1 MLSIDFFIRILSL
14 SFFHPSF
21 VLILLPFLYVQGY
34 ESTTSEFLWSSLY
47 AGIVCFFW
55 LLGYLS
61 LKSRNGWKNAKI
73 NWDDEIVVVTGGS
86 GGIGGL
92 LAETLAIRNVTVII
106 LDIKPPE
113 NEHDNME
120 YFKCDVS
127 NYEEVQRVG
136 KEIIDEFGNPT
147 ILVNN
152 AAIVRGKTILEGSV
166 RDITDTINTN
176 LLSSFWTTKVF
187 LPDMIENNHG
197 HIVTVASSIGFS
209 GLPQLADYCASK
221 AALISFHESLRYEL
235 DTRYNAKKVR
245 TTLLCPGEIDTG
257 LFDGVEFPF
266 PFITP
271 RLAPL
276 DVVKPIITALDKNEG
291 QIIFKPYFVYLM
303 PLLRF
308 LPSFI
313 QDLVHKLSGA
323 NNGMKTWR
331 GKQGV
336 SKKYQ

>member
-1 MLSIDFFIRILSL
+1 MNISIDFFLRILAL

-21 VLILLPFLYVQGY
+21 VLIFLPYFYSIGY
-34 ESTTSEFLWSSLY
+34 GLTTPEFFWASIYTS
-47 AGIVCFFW
+47 IVCFFW

-61 LKSRNGWKNAKI
+61 LKSRNGWKTIKT
-73 NWDDEIVVVTGGS
+73 NWDDEVVVVTGGS
-86 GGIGGL
+86 GGVGGL
-92 LAETLAIRNVTVII
+92 LTETLAIRNVTVII
-106 LDIKPPE
+106 LDVNPPE
-113 NEHDNME
+113 IEHVNVE
-120 YFKCDVS
+120 YFQCDVS

-136 KEIIDEFGNPT
+136 KDIIEQFGSPT

-152 AAIVRGKTILEGSV
+152 AAIVRGKTILDESI

-187 LPDMIENNHG
+187 LPDMIKNNHG
-197 HIVTVASSIGFS
+197 HIVTVASSLGYT

-235 DTRYNAKKVR
+235 DTRYDAKQVR
-245 TTLLCPGEIDTG
+245 TTLVCPGEIETG
-257 LFDGVEFPF
+257 LFDGIKVSF

-276 DVVKPIITALDKNEG
+276 DVVKLIVTALDKNEG
-291 QIIFKPYFVYLM
+291 HIITTPYYVYLM
-303 PLLRF
+303 SLLRF

-313 QDLVHKLSGA
+313 QDLVHKFLGA
-323 NNGMKTWR
+323 NDAMKTWR
-331 GKQGV
+331 GKK
-336 SKKYQ
+336 SIKKDQ